1 MPESKQTSAHGSFVA
16 DIEEI
21 RRRARQHIENGAVTE
36 GYKGDREAVIQVL
49 NEALATELVCVLRY
63 KRHHYMASGI
73 HSQAVAE
80 EFLEHAQEE
89 QGHADMI
96 AERITQLDGE
106 PDFNPATLPS
116 RSHSQY
122 IEGNSLVEM
131 IREDLVA
138 ERIAIESYS
147 EIIRY
152 LGNNDPTSRRVMEEI
167 LAKEEEHAEDM
178 KTLLE
183 TISQEEKQRDQRAAA
198 ELPSTKTQGN
208 KVA

>member
-1 MPESKQTSAHGSFVA
+1 MPDTHLPSSGSFLA

-21 RRRARQHIENGAVTE
+21 RRRARRHIENGAVTE
-36 GYKGDREAVIQVL
+36 NYKGDRKAVIQVL

-89 QGHADMI
+89 QEHADMI

-106 PDFNPATLPS
+106 PDFNPETLPS

-131 IREDLVA
+131 IQEDLVA

-183 TISQEEKQRDQRAAA
+183 TISHEEKQRDQRTKDQSSAAK
-198 ELPSTKTQGN
+198 TKTD